1 MLGSVCAND
10 FVLGEKCTFLT
21 DQHIQLTLQIQAVK
35 MRPLARNPYAPE
47 DQRIP
52 FVVELVTDGPCD
64 IRNATGELTLA
75 PHGKPLQ
82 SVWISRVGAMGR
94 DASLAYFQLPFN

>member
-10 FVLGEKCTFLT
+10 FLSILGEKCTCLT
-21 DQHIQLTLQIQAVK
+21 DQQIQLTLQIQAVK

-47 DQRIP
+47 DERIP

-64 IRNATGELTLA
+64 IRNATGQMTA
-75 PHGKPLQ
+75 NGKQLQ